1 MATEEEIIE
10 ILLQSS
16 GQEDLEESA
25 RKTVKTWQDAFR
37 LIEDAYPDPI
47 DAFDDIVNDINQV
60 KDAISQGFQVEGVDW
75 TSLFSDMEDAFKDSA
90 GRINVTDWWD
100 SILKA
105 MFASGIDSQY
115 IDQFVQDFESQL
127 RDALGD
133 IDVDID
139 PPDIDFSS
147 LIDQWKDAVNELSN
161 ISPDIDLDKIMQQ
174 FQDKARVDLKFGI
187 DIDDE
192 DVLGSL
198 SGFLELIRN
207 MADSTDMT
215 SQEIEASMRDMLN
228 TLQDTIS
235 SFKVDPPD
243 IDFTDTEQQLR
254 DMLSLFSGMETI
266 GLGNLFD
273 IQSVDEFTN
282 AISGLN
288 DINLNYVNR
297 TLDELAARVGNM
309 NIDDIVKD
317 ETIARLKEFQEAIN
331 QIRFD
336 PTEDVITQIQQVMDS
351 LGQNVQ
357 LDLGNIFDFN
367 GIDDLREAIS
377 NLSENEL
384 RRLYDYL
391 DQAADKIQHLNIDEA
406 IKEGTVTQLREY
418 LELIRQ
424 LNEEHKETSEI
435 GGSRI
440 LEFLGKYK
448 FSLMLIGGALGA
460 ITGMIR
466 YSTVFG
472 TSLDII
478 GQAIGYLADS
488 ILFPLLPAIMYL
500 AEWIMGL
507 ADWFNQLPDPIKLV
521 ISSLFVLVAVFM
533 ILRALGIIGF
543 FKSILTGLWELAFGA
558 QAAGALTGSG
568 LILGIIAGLLVG
580 FAAVY
585 LLIQTGALD
594 AVARLSQTLQEANP
608 IIVDAVGTLLGPLGL
623 LGIIIVDALTGQ
635 FDKIPEHLDRGSKM
649 IANYFVAFG
658 ARILA
663 VVTGLLKGPI
673 AWLMEA
679 FAGIGVI
686 GGHIIKTFGNVG
698 DAIFDAFAGA
708 TQKALS
714 FFELLAKGGEKLGLF
729 KGLSESIEKV
739 KADIDS
745 AKEKGNT
752 WQEAGDWAIE
762 FWGNFGQNAEKNVDL
777 AKSKWEDLAKEFEGY
792 NRDAFNENLGEYSP
806 GSIFNG
812 FTYADQM
819 KAFMEQQNKDIDALK
834 NKLTDDAGYLGDPFD
849 YTSFNATLE
858 TYKELDT
865 AQQAAIKAQD
875 ELNDALYGETAGSK
889 SADEITRLTNNVTN
903 ADKKVNELRDSLL
916 KMNEVSLNPVNNSAE
931 QMIPGSTRQ
940 LLKTGDLF
948 RTDDRDTDKSLSV
961 NEMMKSRYDKIM
973 HDYHTQSK
981 YKNDAYLNP
990 VNKAVEKVS
999 APVDVPVSVTPDVT
1013 KEAIEDPVKKII
1025 QDAVPTA
1032 PVKVP
1037 VEIEPDFVI
1046 EAQISKEAFITGVVA
1061 QLNPL
1066 FSEIWKRVR
1075 GDDWAQKVKVPVN
1088 QDVQKV
1094 VSPDPLKNR
1103 QIDPSNPGW
1112 LLHREKEI
1120 NRHLNSTTF
1129 AMGEIRNQQI
1139 DPALIGTEIADAME
1153 RNNTANQLYTDL
1165 LSEIASS
1172 KSAPQMPNAP
1182 VPTGNQ
1188 TTQSQPVEQHV
1199 DNSVTNHNTFQISSL
1214 DYKKIAEEISRYLDQ
1229 GAKRIR
1235 V

>member
-1 MATEEEIIE
+1 MATEEEIVE

-100 SILKA
+100 SILQA
-105 MFASGIDSQY
+105 MLASGIDSQY

-133 IDVDID
+133 IDVD
-139 PPDIDFSS
+139 
-147 LIDQWKDAVNELSN
+147 
-161 ISPDIDLDKIMQQ
+161 
-174 FQDKARVDLKFGI
+174 
-187 DIDDE
+187 
-192 DVLGSL
+192 
-198 SGFLELIRN
+198 
-207 MADSTDMT
+207 
-215 SQEIEASMRDMLN
+215 
-228 TLQDTIS
+228 
-235 SFKVDPPD
+235 PPD

-254 DMLSLFSGMETI
+254 DMLSLFSGMSTV
-266 GLGNLFD
+266 GLGDLFD
-273 IQSVDEFTN
+273 IQTVEEFQN
-282 AISGLN
+282 AIAGLH
-288 DINLNYVNR
+288 DINLDYVNR

-309 NIDDIVKD
+309 NIDDIIKD
-317 ETIARLKEFQEAIN
+317 ETIARLKEFQESLN
-331 QIRFD
+331 QIQFD
-336 PTEDVITQIQQVMDS
+336 PVEDAVTQIQQVMDE
-351 LGQNVQ
+351 LGQNFQ
-357 LDLGNIFDFN
+357 LDIGNIFDFN
-367 GIDDLREAIS
+367 GIDNLREAIS

-384 RRLYDYL
+384 RQLYDYL
-391 DQAADKIQHLNIDEA
+391 DQAADRIQHLNIDEA

-424 LNEEHKETSEI
+424 LNEEHKETSET

-521 ISSLFVLVAVFM
+521 ISSLFGLVAIFM

-834 NKLTDDAGYLGDPFD
+834 NKLTDDAGYLGDPFN

-875 ELNDALYGETAGSK
+875 ELNDALYGDKAGSYT
-889 SADEITRLTNNVTN
+889 ADEIARLTDNLTN
-903 ADKKVNELRDSLL
+903 AEKKVNELRDSLL
-916 KMNEVSLNPVNNSAE
+916 KMNDVSLTPVNNSAE
-931 QMIPGSTRQ
+931 QMIPGSARQ
-940 LLKTGDLF
+940 LLKTGDFF

-1013 KEAIEDPVKKII
+1013 KEVIEDPVKKSIEETTSKSKFEVPFFVSPI
-1025 QDAVPTA
+1025 LWIGQNVMDRLLQKKVDETVPTDPIKTKVQIEPELVLTKLSSRDELVQEVMKNLSSDAVIGPNVT
-1032 PVKVP
+1032 
-1037 VEIEPDFVI
+1037 DTQF
-1046 EAQISKEAFITGVVA
+1046 GVGD
-1061 QLNPL
+1061 LNPL
-1066 FSEIWKRVR
+1066 TKYAGAKAAYNPVLDQVQLDPNAGLQEAYHEILHASVNQGILKAMSE
-1075 GDDWAQKVKVPVN
+1075 AQKNELYSKVMNPEEMAW
-1088 QDVQKV
+1088 
-1094 VSPDPLKNR
+1094 SNR
-1103 QIDPSNPGW
+1103 DTYAARPFMSRDGMLDEWLAEMGTRRMTGQLQNLQIDPV
-1112 LLHREKEI
+1112 
-1120 NRHLNSTTF
+1120 
-1129 AMGEIRNQQI
+1129 
-1139 DPALIGTEIADAME
+1139 LIGTEIADAME